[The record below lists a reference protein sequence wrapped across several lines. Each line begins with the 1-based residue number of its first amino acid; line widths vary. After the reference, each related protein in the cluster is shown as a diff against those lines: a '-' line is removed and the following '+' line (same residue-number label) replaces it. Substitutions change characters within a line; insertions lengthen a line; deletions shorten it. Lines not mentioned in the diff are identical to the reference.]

1 MKSIHERLRACRL
14 KLGLNQQSFSE
25 KVDINQKDVSLIES
39 GKRKYIPEQYFLFLS
54 SEGIDLNWLYTGKG
68 EMFLRDT
75 LLKYNSSREVPV
87 VQLGDLPVSPLL
99 GKSTLQLVTVDKQG
113 DTVIAMVPIKA
124 AAGYI
129 MYCHRSDYLEELS
142 VFSLPDFRSGNYRAF
157 EIWGDSM
164 EHTIYSQDWVIGERL
179 EMASQLRDGA
189 IYIIVTPGNIVCKR
203 VVNRMNRQGHLVLR
217 SDNTEYEDQIL
228 EPSDILE
235 VWLVKAR
242 ISRDFRSTRAALV
255 YFREEVTRLDNL
267 LNGMVKRKD

>member
-1 MKSIHERLRACRL
+1 MENLHARLKHCRV
-14 KLGLNQQSFSE
+14 KLGLNQQTLSQRV
-25 KVDINQKDVSLIES
+25 KINQKDVSLIEA
-39 GKRKYIPEQYFLFLS
+39 GKRKYIPEEYFLYLS

-68 EMFLRDT
+68 EMYLKDT
-75 LLKYNSSREVPV
+75 LQKYNSKQEGIPAMSSTA
-87 VQLGDLPVSPLL
+87 LSAPLL

-113 DTVIAMVPIKA
+113 DSVIAMVPIKA

-189 IYIIVTPGNIVCKR
+189 IYIIVTSGNIVCKR
-203 VVNRMNRQGHLVLR
+203 VVNRLDRLGHLVLR

-228 EPSDILE
+228 EPNDIIE

-242 ISRDFRSTRAALV
+242 ITRDFRSARAALV
-255 YFREEVTRLDNL
+255 YFREEVNRLDSL
-267 LNGMVKRKD
+267 LNGMVHKQ